1 MTMKKASLAL
11 LLLICL
17 SIFSGCTKETDTDEG
32 ITYDDL
38 IVKVEEAYTSL
49 TSYKDTGRVTANYI
63 NDNPFTIIKKF
74 KTVSSDNGLFRFEYK
89 EVGRDINYYIIQRDI
104 NRVVR
109 SWWGITPGIE
119 EEESLSW
126 ALGVAVG
133 VSDMTSLLIPGLLL
147 SSESGMGLNIFRGLT
162 NLAMEPSE
170 NIGGTDCFVI
180 TGYDTNND
188 LNTIWIRKDNY
199 LIKRLRN
206 GHTYDDFDFN
216 RTIDYYPVIN
226 VSIPDS
232 EFLINV
238 PG

>member
-1 MTMKKASLAL
+1 MTMKKAFLPL
-11 LLLICL
+11 LLLIYL
-17 SIFSGCTKETDTDEG
+17 SIFSGCSKETDPDEE
-32 ITYDDL
+32 ITYEDL

-63 NDNPFTIIKKF
+63 NDNPFTVIKKF

-89 EVGRDINYYIIQRDI
+89 EAGRDINYYIIQRGIDMI
-104 NRVVR
+104 VR
-109 SWWGITPGIE
+109 TWWGITPGIE
-119 EEESLSW
+119 EEESLSM
-126 ALGVAVG
+126 ALGTAVG

-147 SSESGMGLNIFRGLT
+147 PSESGMGLNILRSLT
-162 NLAMEPSE
+162 NLALEPSE
-170 NIGGTDCFVI
+170 NIGGIDCFVI

-188 LNTIWIRKDNY
+188 LNTIWIKKDNY

-206 GHTYDDFDFN
+206 GHMYDDFDFD
-216 RTIDYYPVIN
+216 RIIDYYPVIN

-238 PG
+238 PD

>member
-1 MTMKKASLAL
+1 MTMNKASLTL

-17 SIFSGCTKETDTDEG
+17 SIFSGCSKETDPDEE

-74 KTVSSDNGLFRFEYK
+74 KTVYSDNGLFRFEYK
-89 EVGRDINYYIIQRDI
+89 ETGRDINYYIIQRGIDMI
-104 NRVVR
+104 VR
-109 SWWGITPGIE
+109 TWWGITPGIE
-119 EEESLSW
+119 EEESLSM
-126 ALGVAVG
+126 ALGTAVG

-147 SSESGMGLNIFRGLT
+147 PSESGMGLNILRSLT
-162 NLAMEPSE
+162 NLALEPSE
-170 NIGGTDCFVI
+170 NIGGIDCFVI

-188 LNTIWIRKDNY
+188 LNTIWIKKDNY

-206 GHTYDDFDFN
+206 GHMYDDFDFD
-216 RTIDYYPVIN
+216 RIIDYYPVIN